1 MWETA
6 PLYVAFVGATELVP
20 LLPTQPVS
28 LTAGLLFGTKAG
40 AACVW
45 GGNMIAGCAAFAL
58 SRAFGP
64 KLARFIERLEGKD
77 DKGGERGA
85 EGKGGEGVDSEV
97 NSLSQRV
104 AQGGFLQQA
113 TGVFL
118 FRLTPHPFSLS
129 NYLLGLTPVSFPAY
143 LAGTMTGMVPW
154 AAFYAFVG
162 ASGRNL
168 LLEGDDLQQIF
179 AALAADLDGPL
190 KAAGGA
196 TLAVGAAAA
205 LAIAFKRLTAG
216 DAANQDA

>member
-1 MWETA
+1 M
-6 PLYVAFVGATELVP
+6 
-20 LLPTQPVS
+20 
-28 LTAGLLFGTKAG
+28 
-40 AACVW
+40 
-45 GGNMIAGCAAFAL
+45 
-58 SRAFGP
+58 
-64 KLARFIERLEGKD
+64 
-77 DKGGERGA
+77 
-85 EGKGGEGVDSEV
+85 
-97 NSLSQRV
+97 